1 MKSIISRFLRCR
13 WMEVRFHECVVGIVS
28 TTIYHII
35 VSVDVIYTNTD
46 VIVAYEKPDD
56 LLRLS

>member
-1 MKSIISRFLRCR
+1 
-13 WMEVRFHECVVGIVS
+13 MEVRFHECVVGIVS

>member
-1 MKSIISRFLRCR
+1 
-13 WMEVRFHECVVGIVS
+13 MEVRFYACVVGIVS

-46 VIVAYEKPDD
+46 IIVAYEIPDD
-56 LLRLS
+56 LLRFS